1 MYSGEDSE
9 WPLMYTFLLTSF
21 FVFCLIDI
29 ILNLNPKFIQ
39 NRLRCKTVI
48 SKY

>member
-29 ILNLNPKFIQ
+29 IFKFKSEIH
-39 NRLRCKTVI
+39 
-48 SKY
+48 SKSFEMQDGNK